1 MKPGS
6 RRTILVVTG
15 TAAAW
20 LVGVALAIGQ
30 AGPGPRP
37 QMAEEVFKN
46 VQVLKGIPVDE
57 FMGTMGVFSAALGLS
72 CEDCHEANDS
82 NWANYA
88 LDTGVKK
95 RTARRM
101 VLMMAAINRDSFG
114 GRQVVTCYTCHRG
127 STSPRVTPSLA
138 ALYGAAPA
146 DEVGDDI
153 VAQAAGAP
161 PADQVLDK
169 YIQALGGTARLA
181 SLTSLVA
188 KGTSV
193 GYGPEGQKRPVD
205 VFAKAPDLRTTII
218 HTLDGDSTTAYD
230 GRAGWIAAPHRPV
243 PVLALS
249 GDDLAG
255 VKLEAEVFFPARIKQ
270 DLGKWRV
277 GFPAEIDDRP
287 VQVLQGTSA
296 GGTLATLY
304 FDSGSGLLVR
314 LVHYAQ
320 SPVGRM
326 PTQIDYADY
335 RDVSGVKIPF
345 RWKVTWLDGVESVV
359 LSDVQPNV
367 PIDGAKFAKPAPS
380 EP

>member
-1 MKPGS
+1 MKLGS
-6 RRTILVVTG
+6 SRTILVATG
-15 TAAAW
+15 TAVAW

-30 AGPGPRP
+30 GGPGPRP

-72 CEDCHEANDS
+72 CEDCHDANDS

-101 VLMMAAINRDSFG
+101 VLMMSAINRDSFG

-138 ALYGAAPA
+138 ALYGASAS
-146 DEVGDDI
+146 DESSDD
-153 VAQAAGAP
+153 VLAQAPGAP

-169 YIQALGGTARLA
+169 YIQALGGADRLA
-181 SLTSLVA
+181 KLTSIVA

-193 GYGPEGQKRPVD
+193 GYGPEGQKRPVE
-205 VFAKAPDLRTTII
+205 VFARAPGLRTTII

-243 PVLALS
+243 PVLALT
-249 GDDLAG
+249 GDDLDG
-255 VKLEAEVFFPARIKQ
+255 VKLEAEVFFPERIKQ
-270 DLGKWRV
+270 ALGKWRV

-296 GGTLATLY
+296 GGALATLY
-304 FDSGSGLLVR
+304 FDSESGLLVR
-314 LVHYAQ
+314 LLHYAG

-326 PTQIDYADY
+326 PTQVDYADY
-335 RDVSGVKIPF
+335 RDVSGVKMPF
-345 RWKVTWLDGVESVV
+345 RWKVTWLDGVETVE
-359 LSDVQPNV
+359 LSNVQPNV
-367 PIDGAKFAKPAPS
+367 PIDAVKFARPAPS
-380 EP
+380 AR